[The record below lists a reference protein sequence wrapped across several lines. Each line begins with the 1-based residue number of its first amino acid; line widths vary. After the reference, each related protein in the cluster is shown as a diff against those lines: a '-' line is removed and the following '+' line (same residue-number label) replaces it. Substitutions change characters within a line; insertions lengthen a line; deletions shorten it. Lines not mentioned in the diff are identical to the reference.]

1 MNLSDQAKW
10 YVIHT
15 YSGHENKVKATIEQK
30 VKNQGMDDVILKVS
44 VPMEKIVEI
53 KGDKEKVK
61 MRKLFPGYCLVKM
74 VDNPRTWYL
83 IRNTKGVTGF
93 VGPDSKVMT
102 SLTDEEVEKM
112 GLDRE
117 DDDEIMPNVV
127 LGFAIGDE
135 VEILSG
141 PFESFEGTVKEIDV
155 AGGIV
160 KVEIFMFNDKETIL
174 DLELSQVKKV
184 N

>member
-1 MNLSDQAKW
+1 MINLSDQAKW

-44 VPMEKIVEI
+44 VPMEKIVEV
-53 KGDKEKVK
+53 KGGKEKIK
-61 MRKLFPGYCLVKM
+61 LRKLFPGYCLVKM
-74 VDNPRTWYL
+74 VDNPKTWYL

-102 SLTDEEVEKM
+102 SLTDDEVEKM

-117 DDDEIMPNVV
+117 EDEMAPNIV
-127 LGFAIGDE
+127 LGFAIGDA

-141 PFESFEGTVKEIDV
+141 PFESFEGTVKEIDLT
-155 AGGIV
+155 ANIV

-174 DLELSQVKKV
+174 DLELSQVRKV